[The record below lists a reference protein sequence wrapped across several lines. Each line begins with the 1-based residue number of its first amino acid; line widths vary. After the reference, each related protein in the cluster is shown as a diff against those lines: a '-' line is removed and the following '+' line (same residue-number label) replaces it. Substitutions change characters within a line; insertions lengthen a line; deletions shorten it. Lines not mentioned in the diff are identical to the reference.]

1 MSRPMLWRYERMAVS
16 MGYSV
21 IAGVDEVGMGPL
33 AGPVV
38 GGAVVLEVGAR
49 IPGINDSKL
58 LTPDERE
65 RLDRI
70 IRRRALAVSIC
81 AVDHAQV
88 DSLGLIKA
96 RHLATAGAVA
106 GLKIPA
112 EYLLVDAW
120 DVPEA
125 PLPQMAVVRGD
136 RTCASIMAA
145 SIVAKVARD
154 KAMVEY
160 DRLYPGYGFADH
172 KGYAT
177 PAHRAAIRRMGP
189 NPIHRTTWAPFRES
203 ALLGQ
208 SWGRRERKPPP
219 TCCAKEATR
228 WWAPASLLA
237 EASWALS
244 AAEETTWWW
253 SRARRGRP
261 QQSAHLSR

>member
-1 MSRPMLWRYERMAVS
+1 MASS
-16 MGYSV
+16 MGYLV
-21 IAGVDEVGMGPL
+21 VAGVDEVGMGPL

-38 GGAVVLEVGAR
+38 GGAVVLPIGVKISGLD
-49 IPGINDSKL
+49 DSKL
-58 LTPDERE
+58 IRFAERE
-65 RLDRI
+65 RLDAI
-70 IRRRALAVSIC
+70 IRRKAVAVSVC

-88 DSLGLIKA
+88 DSLGLTRA

-106 GLKIPA
+106 GLKVQA

-154 KAMVEY
+154 RAMIDY

-177 PAHRAAIRRMGP
+177 PSHRSAIRRLGRS
-189 NPIHRTTWAPFRES
+189 PIHRTSWAPFRVSE
-203 ALLGQ
+203 
-208 SWGRRERKPPP
+208 
-219 TCCAKEATR
+219 
-228 WWAPASLLA
+228 LA
-237 EASWALS
+237 GL
-244 AAEETTWWW
+244 
-253 SRARRGRP
+253 
-261 QQSAHLSR
+261 QN

>member
-1 MSRPMLWRYERMAVS
+1 MLWRYERMALS

-38 GGAVVLEVGAR
+38 GGAVVLEVGDR
-49 IPGINDSKL
+49 ITGLDDSKL
-58 LTPDERE
+58 LTADERE

-70 IRRRALAVSIC
+70 IRRRALAFSIC

-154 KAMVEY
+154 ATMVEY
-160 DRLYPGYGFADH
+160 DRIYPGYGFAFH

-177 PAHRAAIRRMGP
+177 PEHRAAIRRLGP
-189 NPIHRTTWAPFRES
+189 SPIHRTSWAPFREF
-203 ALLGQ
+203 
-208 SWGRRERKPPP
+208 
-219 TCCAKEATR
+219 
-228 WWAPASLLA
+228 
-237 EASWALS
+237 
-244 AAEETTWWW
+244 AAN
-253 SRARRGRP
+253 
-261 QQSAHLSR
+261 

>member
-1 MSRPMLWRYERMAVS
+1 MLWRYERMAVS

-21 IAGVDEVGMGPL
+21 VAGVDEVGMGPL

-38 GGAVVLEVGAR
+38 GGAVVLEVGTR
-49 IPGINDSKL
+49 IPGLDDSKL
-58 LTPDERE
+58 LTPEERD
-65 RLDRI
+65 RVDRI
-70 IRRRALAVSIC
+70 IRRRALAWSVC

-88 DSLGLIKA
+88 DRLGLIKA

-154 KAMVEY
+154 KTMVEY
-160 DRLYPGYGFADH
+160 DRVYPGYGFAFH

-177 PAHRAAIRRMGP
+177 PEHRAAIRRLGP
-189 NPIHRTTWAPFRES
+189 SPIHRTSWAPFREFV
-203 ALLGQ
+203 AN
-208 SWGRRERKPPP
+208 
-219 TCCAKEATR
+219 
-228 WWAPASLLA
+228 
-237 EASWALS
+237 
-244 AAEETTWWW
+244 
-253 SRARRGRP
+253 
-261 QQSAHLSR
+261 

>member
-1 MSRPMLWRYERMAVS
+1 MLWRYERMAVS
-16 MGYSV
+16 MGYSI

-38 GGAVVLEVGAR
+38 GGAVVLEVGDR
-49 IPGINDSKL
+49 ITGLDDSKL
-58 LTPDERE
+58 LTPEQRE

-70 IRRRALAVSIC
+70 IRRRALAFSVC

-88 DSLGLIKA
+88 DRLGLIKA

-154 KAMVEY
+154 QTMVEY
-160 DRLYPGYGFADH
+160 DRIYPGYGFAFH

-177 PAHRAAIRRMGP
+177 PEHRAAIRRLGP
-189 NPIHRTTWAPFRES
+189 SPIHRTSWAPFREF
-203 ALLGQ
+203 AVN
-208 SWGRRERKPPP
+208 
-219 TCCAKEATR
+219 
-228 WWAPASLLA
+228 
-237 EASWALS
+237 
-244 AAEETTWWW
+244 
-253 SRARRGRP
+253 
-261 QQSAHLSR
+261 

>member
-1 MSRPMLWRYERMAVS
+1 MLWRYERMAVS

-21 IAGVDEVGMGPL
+21 VAGVDEVGMGPL

-38 GGAVVLEVGAR
+38 GGAVVLEVGTR
-49 IPGINDSKL
+49 IPGLDDSKL
-58 LTPDERE
+58 LTPEERE
-65 RLDRI
+65 RVDRI
-70 IRRRALAVSIC
+70 IRRRALAWSVC

-88 DSLGLIKA
+88 DRLGLIKA

-154 KAMVEY
+154 KTMVEY
-160 DRLYPGYGFADH
+160 DHVYPGYGFAFH

-177 PAHRAAIRRMGP
+177 PEHRAAIRRLGP
-189 NPIHRTTWAPFRES
+189 SPIHRTSWAPFREF
-203 ALLGQ
+203 
-208 SWGRRERKPPP
+208 
-219 TCCAKEATR
+219 
-228 WWAPASLLA
+228 
-237 EASWALS
+237 
-244 AAEETTWWW
+244 AAN
-253 SRARRGRP
+253 
-261 QQSAHLSR
+261 